1 MKLTLIRHT
10 SLQVPSGVCYGQ
22 SDIDVAASFAN
33 EAAATKAKIAS
44 MQFAVAPFDAIY
56 SSPLQR
62 CVKLAKALNV
72 GEAVHDARLKELHFG
87 DWEMQK
93 WDDIPRD
100 YFDVWAQDYAN
111 LAPPNGETFSQMQQR
126 NIAFLDDI
134 ISAAPEA
141 NICALTHGGVIR
153 SMLAYVLN
161 MPLKGLFRFNVD
173 YGSVTQIELTKDA
186 VPKINFVNL

>member
-1 MKLTLIRHT
+1 
-10 SLQVPSGVCYGQ
+10 
-22 SDIDVAASFAN
+22 
-33 EAAATKAKIAS
+33 
-44 MQFAVAPFDAIY
+44 
-56 SSPLQR
+56 
-62 CVKLAKALNV
+62 
-72 GEAVHDARLKELHFG
+72 
-87 DWEMQK
+87 
-93 WDDIPRD
+93 
-100 YFDVWAQDYAN
+100 
-111 LAPPNGETFSQMQQR
+111 MQQR